1 MYFVKTPWWLKKLY
15 PQLIWNKAR
24 TTKTIFLTFD
34 DGPIP
39 IVTPAVLKILKTY
52 NAKATFFC
60 IGDNI
65 IKHPDIFLQLK
76 ADGHTIGNHT
86 QNHLKGWAT
95 ADDMYI
101 DNFNKCQSL
110 TQTNLFRPP
119 YGRIKRSQ
127 IFKIQNL
134 KFKSQNLATLE
145 NEIQNLKL
153 KNQNLNNVE
162 SENLKVKNQTPNN
175 ILHQTEILN
184 IPVDKSKIKNQK
196 TQIIMWD
203 VLSGD
208 FDTTLSPE
216 KCLKNVLK
224 HSENGSIVVFHDSL
238 KAWDRLEFVLPKAL
252 EYWEKK
258 GFKFEGL

>member
-39 IVTPAVLKILKTY
+39 IVTPSVLKILKNY

-76 ADGHTIGNHT
+76 ADGHAIGNHT

-101 DNFNKCQSL
+101 DNFNKCQNL

-127 IFKIQNL
+127 IFKIQ
-134 KFKSQNLATLE
+134 
-145 NEIQNLKL
+145 
-153 KNQNLNNVE
+153 
-162 SENLKVKNQTPNN
+162 
-175 ILHQTEILN
+175 
-184 IPVDKSKIKNQK
+184 KSKVKNQK

-216 KCLKNVLK
+216 KCLENVLE
-224 HSENGSIVVFHDSL
+224 HTENGSIVVFHDSL
-238 KAWDRLEFVLPKAL
+238 KAWDRLQFVLPRAL
-252 EYWEKK
+252 EYWQKK
-258 GFKFEGL
+258 GYKFGVL